1 MSIIN
6 LMVYSKGS
14 TIFLKSVDALN
25 KIKDNKYIYDLLK
38 NMIKKVGGENVV
50 QFVTYPGS
58 TFVKVRKLLMK
69 KYNLHW
75 TSCVAHCL
83 DLMFKDICKRN
94 NVVELIMNA

>member
-1 MSIIN
+1 
-6 LMVYSKGS
+6 MVYSKGN

-50 QFVTYPGS
+50 QFVTYSGS

-69 KYNLHW
+69 KYNLYW
-75 TSCVAHCL
+75 TSCATHYL

-94 NVVELIMNA
+94 SIVKLIMNA